1 MASFRIVLH
10 EILNILWEKLE
21 DSLQHTFQLL
31 FIVVAAITP
40 DASSSWTWVSCTCYF
55 HLCDEAKSRP
65 TYSDVADVTSDVFI
79 SLGEIISFRS
89 STKHRAC
96 DFASMNDEQN

>member
-31 FIVVAAITP
+31 FIVVDAITP
-40 DASSSWTWVSCTCYF
+40 DASSS
-55 HLCDEAKSRP
+55 
-65 TYSDVADVTSDVFI
+65 
-79 SLGEIISFRS
+79 
-89 STKHRAC
+89 
-96 DFASMNDEQN
+96 